1 MANNIDFITSIRV
14 ESDFEEV
21 VRRVAKYIYGAEAYL
36 VGGPYDGGRDL
47 IYKNLGKEAKVAIQ
61 ISIQR
66 TKIEEKLMHEAKN
79 VQKLNTE
86 YSYPS
91 RLTFFWSQTMSASKQ
106 LIHKKN
112 IRNATG
118 VELEI
123 YDATQLEQIIT
134 HDEPSIFEY
143 LLAAIHEVNYVTS
156 PIDAKARAF
165 YDYLTLGKDAVN
177 LKTSTIDAQ
186 IVSSLSQG
194 SKARELLIAE
204 LEEIGIR
211 VGVANMRITAL
222 QDDKRVIEEEA
233 VISLS
238 QNEALRIRNILRRDE
253 SDKAELI
260 AVFKEISE
268 AEAGIDLSNDIFE
281 LTKEAYRASVEV
293 QISEVAF
300 ESPKFSKA
308 KEVVQKLETL
318 LLSEGAKTEKEA
330 KKIAKRL
337 IEAGAK
343 NEYFSNQCSSL
354 LCVNLFNQ
362 RRLDRY
368 IREKN
373 FFIYLDATVFIRYL
387 ALFHF
392 KEREFYDREMT
403 TTANLRDSI
412 KGLENSKL
420 KITREHLEETLR
432 HITQAEKISKFA
444 NDKLI
449 QKFGESKNVYYNLY
463 LTKKNRKNE
472 YSFVDFLRDIIG
484 YEEGAV
490 NAGSLFDELQSCAQR
505 FLKLAQIEIADYN
518 NNLEYDPIARKII
531 TRYEQW
537 TTQIG
542 KPRKHRA
549 ALNDL
554 KASYILSDDSRHLDK
569 NNTGHVP
576 MFITWDSTQ
585 HHFRDIYRA
594 EFPHAEWLVYSPQR
608 AIERFSMLDFSMDSK
623 IIKDSV
629 LAILD
634 EDYIKDSSL
643 IDTLSI
649 FLNDDTIESDAVIS
663 VLTRLSGRLHSEA
676 GDSAHFELEEKNL
689 ISDALLLLQYE
700 FNSRFEALKKLF
712 ADKASEVK
720 IIDILSRYVSG
731 GLDKKALLTEFSA
744 MLAPDILNS
753 EPVA

>member
-392 KEREFYDREMT
+392 KEREF
-403 TTANLRDSI
+403 LII
-412 KGLENSKL
+412 KSKL
-420 KITREHLEETLR
+420 
-432 HITQAEKISKFA
+432 
-444 NDKLI
+444 
-449 QKFGESKNVYYNLY
+449 
-463 LTKKNRKNE
+463 
-472 YSFVDFLRDIIG
+472 
-484 YEEGAV
+484 
-490 NAGSLFDELQSCAQR
+490 
-505 FLKLAQIEIADYN
+505 
-518 NNLEYDPIARKII
+518 
-531 TRYEQW
+531 
-537 TTQIG
+537 
-542 KPRKHRA
+542 
-549 ALNDL
+549 
-554 KASYILSDDSRHLDK
+554 
-569 NNTGHVP
+569 
-576 MFITWDSTQ
+576 
-585 HHFRDIYRA
+585 
-594 EFPHAEWLVYSPQR
+594 
-608 AIERFSMLDFSMDSK
+608 
-623 IIKDSV
+623 
-629 LAILD
+629 
-634 EDYIKDSSL
+634 
-643 IDTLSI
+643 
-649 FLNDDTIESDAVIS
+649 
-663 VLTRLSGRLHSEA
+663 
-676 GDSAHFELEEKNL
+676 
-689 ISDALLLLQYE
+689 
-700 FNSRFEALKKLF
+700 
-712 ADKASEVK
+712 
-720 IIDILSRYVSG
+720 
-731 GLDKKALLTEFSA
+731 
-744 MLAPDILNS
+744 
-753 EPVA
+753 